1 MMFKRRYQLVK
12 LRAETVEELKR
23 LKYQMG
29 KASIDGLIVSMINS
43 TDAKRLK
50 MMNHGWQTRPGGKF
64 VGN

>member
-1 MMFKRRYQLVK
+1 MVK

-23 LKYQMG
+23 LKYQTG
-29 KASIDGLIVSMINS
+29 KTSIDGLIISMINL

-50 MMNHGWQTRPGGKF
+50 MMNHGWQPRPGGKF